1 MATVEQELRYRV
13 VEGWEKAPA
22 NANRQ
27 DAVGVGVDS
36 RGRVYLVTRVRSQVL
51 VYEQDG
57 TFVAAWG
64 EGQFTDRT
72 HGLTVAPDDTVWVV
86 DDGAHTVR
94 KYTADGKLLLE
105 LEARG
110 RPAAESGYDGRTLE
124 SIARGGPPFNRPTN
138 VAVAPNGDLY
148 VSDGYGNCRVHRFS
162 PDGKLIQSW
171 GEPGTG
177 PGQFI
182 LPHGIWV
189 APDGRVLLADRE
201 NDRIQVFSPS
211 GEYLAEWAALRPT
224 DVCLDAEGRVYV
236 SELGRRPGPRPCNLG
251 EAPEQP
257 GRVSVLDQQGNVL
270 ARFGASETDRAAAGN
285 FVAPHCIAVD
295 AEGAIYVG
303 EVTHTIGVRGGLVPE
318 GTHTFQKF
326 ERV

>member
-1 MATVEQELRYRV
+1 MYRSGDEGHGHESVVVRPARCACAPARGASRHGLCARRRRSPPAPKRHGTANKEGAMATVEQELRYRV

-94 KYTADGKLLLE
+94 KYTADGKFLLE

-138 VAVAPNGDLY
+138 VAVAPNGELY
-148 VSDGYGNCRVHRFS
+148 VSDG
-162 PDGKLIQSW
+162 
-171 GEPGTG
+171 
-177 PGQFI
+177 
-182 LPHGIWV
+182 
-189 APDGRVLLADRE
+189 
-201 NDRIQVFSPS
+201 
-211 GEYLAEWAALRPT
+211 
-224 DVCLDAEGRVYV
+224 
-236 SELGRRPGPRPCNLG
+236 
-251 EAPEQP
+251 
-257 GRVSVLDQQGNVL
+257 
-270 ARFGASETDRAAAGN
+270 
-285 FVAPHCIAVD
+285 
-295 AEGAIYVG
+295 
-303 EVTHTIGVRGGLVPE
+303 
-318 GTHTFQKF
+318 
-326 ERV
+326 